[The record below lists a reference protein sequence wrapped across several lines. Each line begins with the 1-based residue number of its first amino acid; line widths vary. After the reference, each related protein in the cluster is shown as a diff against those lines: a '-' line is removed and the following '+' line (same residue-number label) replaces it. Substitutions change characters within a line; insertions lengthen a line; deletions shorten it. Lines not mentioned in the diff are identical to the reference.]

1 MDIVKPADVTITNIS
16 SVQIY
21 FKPRMFFMFMIRL
34 KMMLENYCN
43 LPSYQLLQQEIESQ
57 C

>member
-43 LPSYQLLQQEIESQ
+43 LPSYQLLQQEIE
-57 C
+57 